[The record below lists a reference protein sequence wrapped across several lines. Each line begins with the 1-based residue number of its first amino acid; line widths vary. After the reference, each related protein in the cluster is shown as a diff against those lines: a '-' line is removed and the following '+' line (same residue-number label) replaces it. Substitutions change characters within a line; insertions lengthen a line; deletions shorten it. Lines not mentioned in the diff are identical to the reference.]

1 MELREQFLK
10 AYHSKPDDRATS
22 VHLRASPLA
31 DLQKVVRIAVINQ
44 KGGCGKTT
52 TAINLSACLAELGYP
67 VLLVDLDPQAH
78 ATLGLGITGDD
89 LEHVVYHLLLREDLP
104 LTRVMQ
110 PTYHKNLKLLPA
122 NGLLASAQ
130 MELFSVPRRD
140 RVLRSRLEELGDL
153 FQLVLIDCPPSLN
166 LLTINALTAA
176 TQVIIPIQTQYY
188 SLDGM
193 RELFKTIELIR
204 GNSNP
209 HLEILGILATLFDG
223 RTKLNRA
230 MLQAVKEYFRKDVF
244 ETVIC
249 LNAALAE
256 CPMMGQ
262 PVTRYAP
269 ASRGASDYRRL
280 AEEVIARVTWT
291 PGPGERSQEAL

>member
-1 MELREQFLK
+1 MELKEQFLK
-10 AYHSKPDDRATS
+10 AYHAKSDSHAAS
-22 VHLRASPLA
+22 SPLGSSA
-31 DLQKVVRIAVINQ
+31 LSDVEKVVRIAVINQ

-52 TAINLSACLAELGYP
+52 TAINLSACLAEMGYP
-67 VLLVDLDPQAH
+67 ILLVDLDPQAH
-78 ATLGLGITGDD
+78 ATLGLGVTGDD
-89 LEHVVYHLLLREDLP
+89 LEHAVYHLLLRPDLP
-104 LTRVMQ
+104 PTRVLRS
-110 PTYHKNLKLLPA
+110 TYHRNLKLLPA

-130 MELFSVPRRD
+130 MELFSVPQRD
-140 RVLRSRLEELGDL
+140 QVLKNRLEELRDL
-153 FQLVLIDCPPSLN
+153 FPLVLMDCPPSLN

-193 RELFKTIELIR
+193 RELFKTIEVIR

-209 HLEILGILATLFDG
+209 GLEILGILPTLFDA
-223 RTKLNRA
+223 RTKMNRA

-256 CPMMGQ
+256 CPMVGQ
-262 PVTRYAP
+262 PITRYAP
-269 ASRGASDYRRL
+269 GSRGAADYRRL
-280 AEEVIARVTWT
+280 AEEVIARVTRT
-291 PGPGERSQEAL
+291 D